1 MVRDGKLF
9 MLYRYFSCLHI
20 ILMIDF
26 KLLADCGVHV
36 SFISILS
43 FHSANEI
50 GFLLSSMMS
59 ALKTVTKLLKGEEN

>member
-1 MVRDGKLF
+1 MGKWRSSSIASL
-9 MLYRYFSCLHI
+9 LVIIITDISHVLHL

-50 GFLLSSMMS
+50 GFYFP
-59 ALKTVTKLLKGEEN
+59 V